1 MLLISS
7 FSSSLQDKHVIHTH
21 FIRTGSCT
29 EQFRIII
36 VSSFTQTLVCWN
48 GRSELGKVC
57 GQGREKLISQ
67 GMMRREEKV
76 FT

>member
-48 GRSELGKVC
+48 GRSELGKVF
-57 GQGREKLISQ
+57 GRGREKLISQ

>member
-57 GQGREKLISQ
+57 GQEREKLISQ